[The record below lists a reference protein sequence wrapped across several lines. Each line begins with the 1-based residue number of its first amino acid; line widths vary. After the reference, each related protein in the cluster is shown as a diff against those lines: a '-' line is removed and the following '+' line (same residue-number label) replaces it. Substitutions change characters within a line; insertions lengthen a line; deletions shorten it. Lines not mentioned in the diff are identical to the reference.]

1 MRFHVAQ
8 MCGISSLTSQ
18 MSGFCCRFNKCTR
31 CYLTFAKNN
40 LKNPLKQVRT
50 SRKTF
55 IRKWMTYKA
64 PAFRTTKKAHVG
76 FKKYFLNPNSL
87 LLHIINKTLSDLF
100 YYRTDDFISHI
111 ASSNSLPL
119 HKMLPFQNLTDQQKQ
134 THITS
139 KIIVFLLMST

>member
-18 MSGFCCRFNKCTR
+18 MSGFCCSFNKCTR
-31 CYLTFAKNN
+31 CYRTFAKNN
-40 LKNPLKQVRT
+40 FKNPLKQVKI

-100 YYRTDDFISHI
+100 IIGLMILYPILVVAIPCPSTKCYH
-111 ASSNSLPL
+111 
-119 HKMLPFQNLTDQQKQ
+119 
-134 THITS
+134 S
-139 KIIVFLLMST
+139 KA